1 MNLNRR
7 SLAVAT
13 LILTLAL
20 AACGG
25 KPATNDTLQP
35 TRPVANNNEG
45 GSEEGGVEAA
55 LVTYSNAAQGFAIGY
70 PSPWTRDNSVTHGV
84 KFVGGDDSLT
94 LEFVTPPVGMDA
106 MTYAQND
113 VAAVATA
120 FPGFKQLSLAAS
132 TEVKDAIILG
142 LEANESENDSKLGD
156 PGRMDAGTGDRLP
169 YRFAASHADLCP
181 LPTGDRDVRA
191 GDQPGRFRL
200 GRRQPLFPP

>member
-25 KPATNDTLQP
+25 KPATNDTPQP
-35 TRPVANNNEG
+35 TRPVVNNNEG

-55 LVTYSNAAQGFAIGY
+55 LVTYSDAAQGFAIGY

-142 LEANESENDSKLGD
+142 FEATGTSAVTGKTYTAHDERYYMPLADGHLAILTV
-156 PGRMDAGTGDRLP
+156 AGPSSHYDRE
-169 YRFAASHADLCP
+169 
-181 LPTGDRDVRA
+181 GVRDIALTFKVTR
-191 GDQPGRFRL
+191 
-200 GRRQPLFPP
+200 